1 MSLQMLVPDTEAD
14 VLRRRRLRRMQA
26 VATGLLLFAAI
37 VFFAT
42 KDLGG
47 FWGYVNAGA
56 EASMVG
62 AMADWFAVT
71 ALFRHPL
78 GLPIPHTAL
87 IPKRKDDFGASLET
101 FFGENFLRESVIRE
115 RLASATVAARVGAWI
130 RERPNARRVV
140 DEAASVGVIGL
151 TKLKDDDVADVVREV
166 IIPRFLD
173 EPVAPVAGR
182 FLAEIVADQAHHSL
196 VDLSLEEL
204 SRWLRNN
211 ERTFTDVLAERA
223 PWWAPPRVNELVT
236 ERVYVEAVK
245 WIEDIRLNPNH
256 QARQAF
262 DGLLAQLAQDLL
274 EDPETAAR
282 AERLK
287 ERVLTHPEVVNT
299 GLSLWSA
306 LKQAM
311 LTSLEDPNG
320 PVRARAEAELIAFG
334 NKILTDV
341 ELIGR
346 IDEWLA
352 DLAVWGIERYGD
364 ELTSVI
370 THTIEQWDGKEAAE
384 KIELHV
390 GRDLQF
396 IRINGTLVGGLVGVL
411 IHAIVQVAG

>member
-1 MSLQMLVPDTEAD
+1 MLVPDTEAD
-14 VLRRRRLRRMQA
+14 VLRRRRLRTMQA
-26 VATGLLLFAAI
+26 VATGLLVFAAI
-37 VFFAT
+37 VFFLT
-42 KDLGG
+42 RDLDG

-101 FFGENFLRESVIRE
+101 FFGENFLRETVIRE
-115 RLASATVAARVGAWI
+115 RLASANVAARVGAWI
-130 RERPNARRVV
+130 GERPNARRVV

-204 SRWLRNN
+204 SRWMRNN

-256 QARQAF
+256 QARAAF

-311 LTSLEDPNG
+311 LASLEDPDG

-334 NKILTDV
+334 HKVLTDE
-341 ELIGR
+341 ELRCR
-346 IDEWLA
+346 IDEWLC

-396 IRINGTLVGGLVGVL
+396 IRINGTIVGGLVGVL
-411 IHAIVQVAG
+411 IHAIVKVAG

>member
-14 VLRRRRLRRMQA
+14 VLRRRRLRTMQA
-26 VATGLLLFAAI
+26 VATGLLVFAAI
-37 VFFAT
+37 VFFLT
-42 KDLGG
+42 RDLDG

-101 FFGENFLRESVIRE
+101 FFGENFLRETVIRE
-115 RLASATVAARVGAWI
+115 RLASANVAARVGAWI
-130 RERPNARRVV
+130 GERPNARRVV

-204 SRWLRNN
+204 SRWMRNN

-370 THTIEQWDGKEAAE
+370 THTIEQWDGKEATKFAGWSE
-384 KIELHV
+384 VDLHTFATL
-390 GRDLQF
+390 LQ
-396 IRINGTLVGGLVGVL
+396 RYNATADRSSVPSSRRS
-411 IHAIVQVAG
+411 